1 MKLKEKNVRLNMKI
15 NNVKRQN
22 EKILNEK
29 KIVNKS
35 FNSNTKR
42 K

>member
-1 MKLKEKNVRLNMKI
+1 MKNLLKQINKRLKEKNVRLNMKI

-29 KIVNKS
+29 KS
-35 FNSNTKR
+35 
-42 K
+42 

>member
-1 MKLKEKNVRLNMKI
+1 MKNLLKQINKRSKEKNVRLNMKI

-29 KIVNKS
+29 KS
-35 FNSNTKR
+35 
-42 K
+42 